1 MVVVAVVVMPR
12 GGVNVLESKSNKS
25 KPVLTFDYFDYFDF
39 SMTSADTIIQQVTAK
54 ISAAAV
60 QGDFDRVTQ
69 LTKSA
74 KRVQEIVATQTAL
87 NEELVQIG
95 KSVTDVAIENRQRLP
110 VVAGTNLLN
119 SSDEA
124 YEDEFAGDVSVMID
138 FPKMGIN
145 RSATKVSE
153 RKVSMTLLK
162 TIELLTNA
170 MGEEIL
176 EKLARIRV
184 SRGPLVSSRPE
195 RDYLNSKT
203 GALYAHHRIG
213 HSNFHVLTH
222 SSTPEK
228 IEALREV
235 AKALAISP
243 INFQVKQSA

>member
-1 MVVVAVVVMPR
+1 
-12 GGVNVLESKSNKS
+12 
-25 KPVLTFDYFDYFDF
+25 
-39 SMTSADTIIQQVTAK
+39 MTSADTILQQITSR

-69 LTKSA
+69 LTKNA
-74 KRVQEIVATQTAL
+74 KRIQEIVATQTAL

-95 KSVTDVAIENRQRLP
+95 KSLADASTENRQRP
-110 VVAGTNLLN
+110 SVGAGTILLDP
-119 SSDEA
+119 SDEV
-124 YEDEFAGDVSVMID
+124 YGDEFQGDVSVMID

-162 TIELLTNA
+162 TIELLTNT

-184 SRGPLVSSRPE
+184 SRGPLVSNRPE

-213 HSNFHVLTH
+213 RSNFHVLTH

-235 AKALAISP
+235 ARALAISP
-243 INFQVKQSA
+243 TNFQVKQAA